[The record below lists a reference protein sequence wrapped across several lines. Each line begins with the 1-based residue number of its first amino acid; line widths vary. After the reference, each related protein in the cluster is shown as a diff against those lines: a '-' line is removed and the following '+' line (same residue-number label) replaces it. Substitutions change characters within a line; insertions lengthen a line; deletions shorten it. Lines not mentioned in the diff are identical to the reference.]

1 MLSLVRRALKPFML
15 RYVHARN
22 ERLRRKLL
30 AEGRQL
36 TPAHWGLETRN
47 GDLWWAGCRLRDLA
61 TQYGTPLHVV
71 NEERLV
77 ANYRAFLAAF
87 QIEHAAV
94 ELGFSYKTN
103 PLPGAL
109 SILHDAGAI
118 AEVISHFEL
127 WLALQLGMPGERI
140 VFNGP
145 GKSIESLQ
153 LAVERGVRIINID
166 NIHEADTLQ
175 AAARKAGRTQDVGVR
190 VVTSVGWAAQ
200 FGIPLAGGAARAA
213 FDRLRACDH
222 LRPRGLHIHLGTG
235 IKDVSVYV
243 QAVRELFAFA
253 RQLQA
258 ATGMVIDFFDL
269 GGGFGVPTV
278 APLTEMDER
287 LLTAGYPAA
296 PINPEDT
303 PSPATYAR
311 AIGQLVR
318 EWYPTGQR
326 PTLFFEPGRAISSS
340 AQLLL
345 LGIRALKPGPSST
358 VRVILDGGH
367 NLAIPTSY
375 EQHQIWPVTG
385 MEREFDTRH
394 HFYGPLCHPGDVLA
408 RECPMPR
415 FEKEEVVA
423 MMDAGAYFI
432 PNQMNFSNPRPPA
445 VVVHDNQVRL
455 IRSAETFEN
464 MIGLDQVTRA

>member
-1 MLSLVRRALKPFML
+1 MLSLVRRALKPFVL

-22 ERLRRKLL
+22 ERLRQTL
-30 AEGRQL
+30 AVQGRQL
-36 TPAHWGLETRN
+36 TPAHWGLETRE
-47 GDLWWAGCRLRDLA
+47 GDLWWGGCRLHDLA
-61 TQYGTPLHVV
+61 DRFGTPLHVV
-71 NEERLV
+71 HEARLI
-77 ANYRAFLAAF
+77 ANYRDFLAAF
-87 QIEHAAV
+87 QAEHPAV

-109 SILHDAGAI
+109 AILHRAGAI

-127 WLALQLGMPGERI
+127 WLALQLGVPGDRI

-145 GKSIESLQ
+145 GKSIESLH

-175 AAARKAGRTQDVGVR
+175 EAACKAGRRQDVGVR

-213 FDRLRACDH
+213 FERLRQCEALH
-222 LRPRGLHIHLGTG
+222 PRGLHIHLGTG
-235 IKDVSVYV
+235 IKDVGVYV

-253 RQLQA
+253 RELRE
-258 ATGMVIDFFDL
+258 TLGVTIDFFDL

-287 LLTAGYPAA
+287 LLNAGYPAA
-296 PINPEDT
+296 PLDPEQT
-303 PSPATYAR
+303 PTPATYAR
-311 AIGQLVR
+311 AIGALVR
-318 EWYPTGQR
+318 EWYPQGAG

-345 LGIRALKPGPSST
+345 LRVRARKPGPNGS

-375 EQHQIWPVTG
+375 EQHQLWPVTAIA
-385 MEREFDTRH
+385 RPADTMH

-415 FEKEEVVA
+415 LETDEVVA

-445 VVVHDNQVRL
+445 VIVREGQVRL
-455 IRSAETFEN
+455 TRVAETFEN
-464 MIGLDQVTRA
+464 MIGLDTVSRA